1 MKLLKIFDRKIK
13 TLNYL
18 SIIYIIIGLIGFV
31 VLFSS
36 CRTPKIITKEKIVV
50 DSTAIHQRD
59 SIASLWAAEARA
71 MEEEKRLWAEYGV
84 LFEDEKPCDTFYK
97 KDSVKVYVDKKPNKV
112 KVNADGSLEIEGRIR
127 AFNAQVATYQ
137 KEKDSIYKV
146 IAVLNQVKDSMV
158 VELSKKT
165 VTTEKETKSNW
176 LFWLLV
182 GLFSGAAIWH
192 NRKGILKL
200 IKKI

>member
-1 MKLLKIFDRKIK
+1 MKLLINLALFA
-13 TLNYL
+13 
-18 SIIYIIIGLIGFV
+18 LI
-31 VLFSS
+31 FSS

-137 KEKDSIYKV
+137 KEKDSLVRNLRIEKRV
-146 IAVLNQVKDSMV
+146 TDSLK
-158 VELSKKT
+158 VELSKKSTT
-165 VTTEKETKSNW
+165 VEKETKSNW

-182 GLFSGAAIWH
+182 GLFSGAVIWH
-192 NRKGILKL
+192 NRKSILKL
-200 IKKI
+200 IKKL